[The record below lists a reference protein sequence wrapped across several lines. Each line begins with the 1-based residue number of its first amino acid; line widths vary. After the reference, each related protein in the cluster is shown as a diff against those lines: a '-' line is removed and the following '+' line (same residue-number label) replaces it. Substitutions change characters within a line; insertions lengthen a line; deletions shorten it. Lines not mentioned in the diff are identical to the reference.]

1 MGHQDQPI
9 QAVRAIR
16 PIPPKMPANTNDPPE
31 DPSPG
36 HDPAAAPPNV
46 VSGNGGAEPQMI
58 PQTTINIA
66 GGQQS
71 PGMGSVVYSALSGG
85 QAPSGQ
91 GYPPLGTGQ
100 GINHEGASGRQAKPG
115 DIITPLGGQAAT
127 IINPSAIAVTGSTL
141 SVGGPALT
149 TAGTFYSLAP
159 SGNFVAGTVSTPAP
173 VANSLDL
180 LTFGASTYTANA
192 ASRLVISD
200 QTLAPGAKI
209 TVSGTPISLALAGYV
224 AVIGTSTQSL
234 GSASALIADEPV
246 LTFDGSTYTADA
258 SSDFIIDG
266 QTLTKGDIITIAG
279 TPISFDEAGTVV
291 VMGTITEAFGTTT
304 ITPADIMTV
313 DGQVFTA
320 NPTAFSIDGTNISAG
335 GPGVTI
341 SGTPISLELGGSLVI
356 GTSTF
361 ALPTKSGSSPN
372 AFEGAQP

>member
-1 MGHQDQPI
+1 
-9 QAVRAIR
+9 
-16 PIPPKMPANTNDPPE
+16 MPANTNDPPE

-36 HDPAAAPPNV
+36 HDPAAAPPNA

-71 PGMGSVVYSALSGG
+71 PGMGSVVYSVLSGG

-180 LTFGASTYTANA
+180 LTFGASIYTANA
-192 ASRLVISD
+192 ASQLVISD

-209 TVSGTPISLALAGYV
+209 TVSGTPISLAGYV

-234 GSASALIADEPV
+234 GSASALIADEPA

-266 QTLTKGDIITIAG
+266 QTLTKVGIITIAG

-335 GPGVTI
+335 GPEVTI
-341 SGTPISLELGGSLVI
+341 SSTPISLELGGSLVI